1 MNEITSIEN
10 QIRKWRVVP
19 VAVVEKVDD
28 GCRMAEALMKGGLGI
43 LEITLRTGAAREA
56 LSQVRKNF
64 PDILL
69 GAGTILDSDS
79 IPQLLEDGIDFGISP
94 GLDEAVI
101 DTCLELSFPL
111 LPGVATPTEISR
123 ALALGCKQLKFFPA
137 EVAGGVAALKAIA
150 APFRA
155 KGVSFLPT
163 GGITFEKAKAYLD
176 LPEVDAVGG
185 SWLVSGQLISSGNF
199 EKISFLASEA
209 LNLADSSK

>member
-1 MNEITSIEN
+1 MSEITSIAN
-10 QIRKWRVVP
+10 QIRKWRIVP

-28 GCRMAEALMKGGLGI
+28 GCRLAEALMKGGLGV

-56 LSQVRKNF
+56 LFQVRKQF
-64 PDILL
+64 PDMLL
-69 GAGTILDSDS
+69 GAGTILDSDDLVR
-79 IPQLLEDGIDFGISP
+79 LLDDGIDFGISP
-94 GLDEAVI
+94 GLDEGIVGKCMDI
-101 DTCLELSFPL
+101 GLPL

-123 ALALGCKQLKFFPA
+123 AIVLGCKQLKFFPA
-137 EVAGGVAALKAIA
+137 EAAGGVTTLKAIA

-199 EKISFLASEA
+199 EEISRLASKA
-209 LNLADSSK
+209 RNLADSYN